1 MESDVFSGTFALVT
15 GASSG
20 LGEEFA
26 RQLAHR
32 GCNLVLSG
40 RSREKLETLAADLAR
55 INGVATRVVTADLA
69 QPGGAEQLAL
79 IVDDL
84 GVTIDHLINNAGF
97 GSAGNFVET
106 DPQRQTTMVRVNC
119 ESIVCLSGHFLPGMV
134 ARNRGGIINV
144 GSTSAYQ
151 PTPFMATYGA
161 SKAFV
166 VSFSAALASEL
177 EKSDVRV
184 LACCPGPVPTGFQA
198 AAGMPEG
205 SILNFAKL
213 EPNDVVQSTLDAYA
227 AGRVVYVPG
236 AVNAVQTTLSKMLP
250 RAVVVRAAKYTMR
263 KLGRA

>member
-32 GCNLVLSG
+32 GCNLVLTG
-40 RSREKLETLAADLAR
+40 RSREKLETLASDLSR

-97 GSAGNFVET
+97 GSAGNFSDSDARRET
-106 DPQRQTTMVRVNC
+106 SMVRVNV
-119 ESIVCLSGHFLPGMV
+119 ESVVCLAGHFLKGMV
-134 ARNRGGIINV
+134 LRNRGGIINV
-144 GSTSAYQ
+144 GSTAAYQ
-151 PTPFMATYGA
+151 PTPYMATYGA
-161 SKAFV
+161 SKAFI

-177 EKSDVRV
+177 EKTDVRV

-205 SILNFAKL
+205 SVLKFAKL
-213 EPNDVVQSTLDAYA
+213 EPNDVVQSTLEAYT

-236 AVNAVQTTLSKMLP
+236 KVNSMQTTLSKLLP
-250 RAVVVRAAKYTMR
+250 RAVVVRAARYTMR

>member
-1 MESDVFSGTFALVT
+1 MESDVFSGTYALVT

-32 GCNLVLSG
+32 GCNLVLTG
-40 RSREKLETLAADLAR
+40 RSREKLETLGSDLAR

-84 GVTIDHLINNAGF
+84 GVTIDHLLNNAGF
-97 GSAGNFVET
+97 GSAGNFAESDARRET
-106 DPQRQTTMVRVNC
+106 SMVRVNV
-119 ESIVCLSGHFLPGMV
+119 ESVVCLSGHFLPGMV
-134 ARNRGGIINV
+134 KRNRGGIINV
-144 GSTSAYQ
+144 GSTAAFQ
-151 PTPFMATYGA
+151 PTPYMATYAA

-198 AAGMPEG
+198 AAGIPEG
-205 SILNFAKL
+205 SVLKFAKL
-213 EPNDVVQSTLDAYA
+213 EPNDVVQSTLEAYA
-227 AGRVVYVPG
+227 SGRVVYVPG
-236 AVNAVQTTLSKMLP
+236 KANSVQTTLSKLLP
-250 RAVVVRAAKYTMR
+250 RALVVRAARYSMR
-263 KLGRA
+263 RLGRA

>member
-40 RSREKLETLAADLAR
+40 RSREKLETLASDLSR

-84 GVTIDHLINNAGF
+84 GTTIDHLINNAGF
-97 GSAGNFVET
+97 GSAGEFSEAESL
-106 DPQRQTTMVRVNC
+106 RQTTMVRVNC
-119 ESIVCLSGHFLPGMV
+119 ESLVCLSSHFLPGMV
-134 ARNRGGIINV
+134 RRNRGGIINI
-144 GSTSAYQ
+144 GSTAAYQ
-151 PTPFMATYGA
+151 PTPYM
-161 SKAFV
+161 
-166 VSFSAALASEL
+166 SFSTALASEL
-177 EKSDVRV
+177 EKTDVRV

-205 SILNFAKL
+205 SVLKLAKL
-213 EPNDVVQSTLDAYA
+213 EPNDVVQSTLEAYA

-236 AVNAVQTTLSKMLP
+236 KMNSMQTTLSKMLP

-263 KLGRA
+263 KLGRG

>member
-32 GCNLVLSG
+32 GCNLVLTG
-40 RSREKLETLAADLAR
+40 RSREKLETLASDLSR

-84 GVTIDHLINNAGF
+84 GVTVDHLVNNAGF
-97 GSAGNFVET
+97 GSAGNFSES
-106 DPQRQTTMVRVNC
+106 DARREMSMVRVNC
-119 ESIVCLSGHFLPGMV
+119 ESVVCLAGHFLPGMV
-134 ARNRGGIINV
+134 KRNRGGIINV
-144 GSTSAYQ
+144 ASTSAYQ
-151 PTPFMATYGA
+151 PTPYMATYGA

-166 VSFSAALASEL
+166 MSFSAALASEL
-177 EKSDVRV
+177 DKTDVRV
-184 LACCPGPVPTGFQA
+184 LAACPGPVPTGFQA
-198 AAGMPEG
+198 AAGMPADA
-205 SILNFAKL
+205 IMKFAKL
-213 EPNDVVQSTLDAYA
+213 EPNDVVQSTLEAYA

-236 AVNAVQTTLSKMLP
+236 AVNAVQTTLSKVMP
-250 RAVVVRAAKYTMR
+250 RAIVVRAAKYTMR